1 MFGISLFNKKTSDS
15 SPPSSTPTPTMPSL
29 TDGPEES
36 APTKLDI
43 KPDKVVLILK
53 AKNDPNGDQDTE
65 VMTGEEISLGEVTPT
80 PGQEEEEEEDVLNS
94 DSISDLPSPTSS
106 LARSASSVLLK
117 RDPNTQEIDAKMSL
131 VHKALD
137 MLLENRFSEAA
148 DILERQ
154 FETDMHFAVGYGAML
169 TFQAIMTFDNKE
181 IQKGYTVLGK
191 GLELADAKR
200 QSKAAYLRMKSPT
213 YQEVVAELLY
223 AETLLLTSLLTLA
236 QSDSVIAMVK
246 GALKGRT
253 SYTIY
258 KDLYNKYVSK
268 ADRRASIRSSSGVSE
283 SPTLEGF
290 QVSDDFISGIL
301 LGYGTFQIALAMVP
315 PKLLKLL
322 ELVGLNGSTEVGL
335 AALARGDELDGL
347 RSPFCAQAILV
358 YHTAFKFNL
367 DPYNIDLKEVDA
379 LLDKHLARHPNC
391 ASFVFFRGRSA
402 VIKRNLPLANSIF
415 LDCIKLQNEWKTM
428 HHTCWWEMLWSSALI
443 MRWDLAAEY
452 AEKLFGSSNW
462 SKSTYLYLLAAF
474 RYTHWVDKDP
484 LRKYANDANITTLF
498 KDVKDYQIRIAGKKL
513 QIEKYCVRKA
523 RSYKHQNNFLFLPAV
538 EALYVWGMFVL
549 LEVEVAQRLMLLIEE
564 RLSGTVCPDDHS
576 HKNWEDD
583 QCLGYLMMGTLSKH
597 CYLISKSNTRKDSQ
611 EVPEEVLEGYLKKAE
626 TKLLKAIGFE
636 KDLHL
641 DHFLIAW
648 SNYELSELYWL
659 RNDYDKSTAFLKAS
673 RKVSTKVKYS
683 LESRLMF
690 KIHNLSQRIKEL
702 KPPVTTTPSSSSSYF
717 KSGKSKKSD
726 DS

>member
-1 MFGISLFNKKTSDS
+1 MFGISLFNKKTSP
-15 SPPSSTPTPTMPSL
+15 SPPSSTLTPEMPAL
-29 TDGPEES
+29 EKKQDES
-36 APTKLDI
+36 APAKLDI

-53 AKNDPNGDQDTE
+53 AKNDPNGATE
-65 VMTGEEISLGEVTPT
+65 EEIMNGEDLGEVTPT
-80 PGQEEEEEEDVLNS
+80 PGPGEDPTE
-94 DSISDLPSPTSS
+94 SIPDLPSPTSTMS
-106 LARSASSVLLK
+106 RSGSSGLLK

-131 VHKALD
+131 VHKALQ
-137 MLLENRFSEAA
+137 MLLENRFSEAS

-154 FETDMHFAVGYGAML
+154 FETDMHFALGYGAML

-181 IQKGYTVLGK
+181 IQKGYMVLGK

-200 QSKAAYLRMKSPT
+200 QSKTAYLRMKSPT

-258 KDLYNKYVSK
+258 KDLYNKYVAK
-268 ADRRASIRSSSGVSE
+268 ADRASIRSGASE
-283 SPTLEGF
+283 SPTLQQF
-290 QVSDDFISGIL
+290 QVSDDFVSGIL

-335 AALARGDELDGL
+335 AALARGDELNGL

-367 DPYNIDLKEVDA
+367 DPYNIDLDEVDA
-379 LLDKHLARHPNC
+379 LLDKHLERYPNC

-402 VIKRNLPLANSIF
+402 VIKRNLPLANEIF

-443 MRWDLAAEY
+443 MRWDLAADY

-462 SKSTYLYLLAAF
+462 SKTTYLYLLAVF
-474 RYTHWVDKDP
+474 RYAHWVDKDP
-484 LRKYANDANITTLF
+484 LRKYSNDANITTLF
-498 KDVKDYQIRIAGKKL
+498 KDVKEYQIRIAGKKL

-523 RSYKHQNNFLFLPAV
+523 RSYKLQNNFLFLPAV

-549 LEVEVAQRLMLLIEE
+549 LDVEVAQRLMLLIEE

-583 QCLGYLMMGTLSKH
+583 QCLGFLMMGTLSKH
-597 CYLISKSNTRKDSQ
+597 CYLISNTNKEC
-611 EVPEEVLEGYLKKAE
+611 EVPQEVLEGYLRKAE

-636 KDLHL
+636 KEIHL

-659 RNDYDKSTAFLKAS
+659 REDYEKANSFLKAS
-673 RKVSTKVKYS
+673 RKVSTKMKYS

-690 KIHNLSQRIKEL
+690 KIHNLSQRIKDL
-702 KPPVTTTPSSSSSYF
+702 KPTGTPS
-717 KSGKSKKSD
+717 KNGKTKKGEES
-726 DS
+726 

>member
-1 MFGISLFNKKTSDS
+1 MLALFDTLKTKVES
-15 SPPSSTPTPTMPSL
+15 SKDKLTPTPTMPAL
-29 TDGPEES
+29 VDEEVS
-36 APTKLDI
+36 APTKLDL

-53 AKNDPNGDQDTE
+53 AKNDPNGNTE
-65 VMTGEEISLGEVTPT
+65 EETMNGEEGSLGEITPT
-80 PGQEEEEEEDVLNS
+80 PGAEEDKVLCVQS
-94 DSISDLPSPTSS
+94 LADQPSPTSTMS
-106 LARSASSVLLK
+106 RSGSAGLLK

-131 VHKALD
+131 VHKALN
-137 MLLENRFSEAA
+137 MLLENRFSEAS

-154 FETDMHFAVGYGAML
+154 FETDMHFALGYGAML

-181 IQKGYTVLGK
+181 IQKGYSVLGK

-200 QSKAAYLRMKSPT
+200 QSKASYLRMKSPT

-258 KDLYNKYVSK
+258 KDLYNKYVAK
-268 ADRRASIRSSSGVSE
+268 ADRASVRSGASE
-283 SPTLEGF
+283 SPTQQF
-290 QVSDDFISGIL
+290 QVSDDFVSGIL

-322 ELVGLNGSTEVGL
+322 ELVGLNGSTEAGL
-335 AALARGDELDGL
+335 AALARGDELNGL

-367 DPYNIDLKEVDA
+367 DPYNIDLDEVDA
-379 LLDKHLARHPNC
+379 LLDKHLERYPNC

-402 VIKRNLPLANSIF
+402 VIKRNLPLANEIF

-443 MRWDLAAEY
+443 MRWDLAADY

-462 SKSTYLYLLAAF
+462 SKTTYLYLLAVF
-474 RYTHWVDKDP
+474 RYAHWIDKDP
-484 LRKYANDANITTLF
+484 LRKYSNDANITTLF
-498 KDVKDYQIRIAGKKL
+498 KDVKEYQIRIAGKKL

-523 RSYKHQNNFLFLPAV
+523 RSYKLQNNFLFLPAV

-549 LEVEVAQRLMLLIEE
+549 LDVEVAQRLMLLIEE
-564 RLSGTVCPDDHS
+564 RLSGTVCPEDHS

-583 QCLGYLMMGTLSKH
+583 QCLGFLMMGTLSKH
-597 CYLISKSNTRKDSQ
+597 CYLISKSNTNKEK
-611 EVPEEVLEGYLKKAE
+611 EVPEEVLEGYLRKAE

-636 KDLHL
+636 KEIHL

-659 RNDYDKSTAFLKAS
+659 RNDYDKASAFLKAS
-673 RKVSTKVKYS
+673 RKVSTKMKYS

-690 KIHNLSQRIKEL
+690 KIHNLSQRIKDL
-702 KPPVTTTPSSSSSYF
+702 KPESTPSTSSLSYF
-717 KSGKSKKSD
+717 RNGKSKKTDES
-726 DS
+726 